1 MKINIVE
8 EGPLTF
14 YGIPHPSDTKSDFV
28 SYWNEYYKNISKE
41 YRAPIGFSTFPDVD
55 DKFTYYTCIQH
66 EPENNDLFE
75 VVQLPKGNYAIFELK
90 GSVEKTIP
98 RAWKF
103 AKENFVIKDSPSLE
117 VYSAGDRLSKK
128 YRMDL
133 WIPISN
139 VLSNF
144 KKNTSLIGNL
154 KRKVSDS
161 IEDAI
166 EFSKTD
172 TGKIVLNVGGVI
184 LATGATLL
192 LASLA
197 DTDSN
202 YEEVSD
208 NDGYD
213 GYNSYNDEN
222 FDTENYSVSDV
233 IDYEESDS
241 GGTHNY
247 PDERKSPIVHIAH
260 RGETTYL
267 RGGTDEDKQAFREGN
282 NLDF

>member
-1 MKINIVE
+1 M
-8 EGPLTF
+8 
-14 YGIPHPSDTKSDFV
+14 
-28 SYWNEYYKNISKE
+28 
-41 YRAPIGFSTFPDVD
+41 
-55 DKFTYYTCIQH
+55 
-66 EPENNDLFE
+66 
-75 VVQLPKGNYAIFELK
+75 
-90 GSVEKTIP
+90 
-98 RAWKF
+98 
-103 AKENFVIKDSPSLE
+103 
-117 VYSAGDRLSKK
+117 
-128 YRMDL
+128 
-133 WIPISN
+133 
-139 VLSNF
+139 LSNF

-241 GGTHNY
+241 GGT
-247 PDERKSPIVHIAH
+247 
-260 RGETTYL
+260 
-267 RGGTDEDKQAFREGN
+267 
-282 NLDF
+282 